1 MGGIGGC
8 NLSFPFVSKKCT
20 FAKTDNMRVKNVR
33 AALRG
38 LNAAHKNLRFLTASE
53 RREPTGEE
61 LRAAGAFQ
69 HLLWLADGLHLV
81 ERVGVLNGYWG
92 SACREA
98 IRGMR
103 VDLLMGR
110 L

>member
-1 MGGIGGC
+1 M
-8 NLSFPFVSKKCT
+8 K
-20 FAKTDNMRVKNVR
+20 VKNVR

-53 RREPTGEE
+53 QREPTGGE
-61 LRAAGAFQ
+61 LRAAGAYQ
-69 HLLWLADGLHLV
+69 HLLWLADGLHFV
-81 ERVGVLNGYWG
+81 ERVGVMNGYWR
-92 SACREA
+92 SACGEA